1 MKTISKE
8 RFDQLVND
16 FEYGNINRCRIG
28 EYTISWQAQ
37 DQTCWMFHKG
47 QVIETGGFE
56 HILEQF
62 LEDELEV
69 AV

>member
-1 MKTISKE
+1 MSTISKK
-8 RFDQLVND
+8 RFDQLVSN
-16 FEYGNINRCRIG
+16 FEYGIIDRCRVG
-28 EYTISWQAQ
+28 AYTISWQPL

-62 LEDELEV
+62 LVEAEAAE
-69 AV
+69 